1 MSVVFQ
7 LKTIE
12 AKKDIDVALLIYD
25 YNEFFS
31 FLRITEKYKKI
42 TDINAFTDL
51 VKNGD
56 FSTFGFAN
64 FEDLILKLNIP
75 GGEGLTSRKID
86 IYINFIIDALHY
98 NYNLILVNMSGT
110 PSTKLI
116 NLKASLNENSVK
128 FIIYDPLLEST
139 TSSHI
144 NVFIETKIPVIFN
157 STVNYPNST
166 STPVFLERE
175 YIFNKNI
182 GFTFPFNDCN
192 RISGLQT
199 VSEDFKPFV
208 FCSTGVKLIQRYY
221 SRDDVDGE
229 FGTLYYVP
237 ISLVSDAAGA
247 MSRSFT
253 QYPWYSPAGFE
264 RGKILNQ
271 NFTTAENAPSSEEI
285 VPYTPSDL
293 SGSSTSALGIA
304 YSRGLN
310 TFLNVP
316 NQANVNEYFL
326 LSDFC
331 GITQSATPIKTSIS
345 YGNLISY
352 ISFGVKTILNSALF
366 EINDEGLRNSTKFR
380 IESFLQPIV
389 ANQGIDEYRIVCD
402 GSNNSQTDVLNRK
415 LNVDVYIKPSQ
426 SINFVELSFTT

>member
-25 YNEFFS
+25 YNAFFS

-51 VKNGD
+51 VKNGN
-56 FSTFGFAN
+56 FSSLGFAN
-64 FEDLILKLNIP
+64 FEDLISKISSNI
-75 GGEGLTSRKID
+75 GLGSTARQLD
-86 IYINFIIDALHY
+86 FYINFIIDALHY
-98 NYNLILVNMSGT
+98 NYNLILVDMSGDAA
-110 PSTKLI
+110 TKLA
-116 NLKASLNENSVK
+116 NLKLSLNENSVK
-128 FIIYDPLLEST
+128 FIIYDPRFQSLVST
-139 TSSHI
+139 QI
-144 NVFIETKIPVIFN
+144 DVLIEAKIPVIFN
-157 STVNYPNST
+157 STVNYPCPSCGPIFIE
-166 STPVFLERE
+166 SE
-175 YIFNKNI
+175 YITNRNI
-182 GFTFPFNDCN
+182 AFALQYTDYN

-221 SRDDVDGE
+221 SRDDVTGE

-285 VPYTPSDL
+285 LPYTPSDL
-293 SGSSTSALGIA
+293 SGSSTSALGIV